1 MSLESV
7 IRDIGLV
14 GVTAIVFAEN
24 GLLIGFFLPGDS
36 LLFTSGF
43 LASQGYFEIWTLTI
57 LVYVASVVGNTV
69 GYAFGSR
76 YGRKLFQRPNSRF
89 FKQENLLKTQ
99 AFYEKHGAKTI
110 VLARFIPVVRTFAPI
125 VAGVAGM
132 GYRTFTFYNIVGGA
146 IWAIGLTLL
155 GYWLGSK
162 IEGVD
167 RYLLPIIAL
176 IIILSIL
183 PGIMHMLKEPEQR
196 RGLIDRIRRI
206 FRRS

>member
-1 MSLESV
+1 MVLESV

-36 LLFTSGF
+36 LLFTAGF
-43 LASQGYFEIWTLTI
+43 LSSQGYFGIWELTI
-57 LVYVASVVGNTV
+57 LVTLASIVGNTV

-76 YGRKLFQRPNSRF
+76 YGRRLFQRPNSRF

-99 AFYEKHGAKTI
+99 AFYEKHGVKTI

-125 VAGVAGM
+125 VAGIAQM
-132 GYRTFTFYNIVGGA
+132 GYRTFTVFNIIGGV
-146 IWAIGLTLL
+146 IWAAGMTLL
-155 GYWLGSK
+155 GFWLGTKVSN
-162 IEGVD
+162 VD
-167 RYLLPIIAL
+167 KYLLPIIAL
-176 IIILSIL
+176 IIILSVL
-183 PGIMHMLKEPEQR
+183 PGVMHMLKEPEQR

-206 FRRS
+206 FRRR

>member
-1 MSLESV
+1 MVLESV

-57 LVYVASVVGNTV
+57 LVYIASVVGNTV

-99 AFYEKHGAKTI
+99 AFYEKHGPKTI

-176 IIILSIL
+176 IIILSVL

-196 RGLIDRIRRI
+196 RGLLNTIKRL
-206 FRRS
+206 FRRG